1 MRLGV
6 LSTLDHLR
14 GEGVNVDEDDT
25 DDSGEIIIATKYA
38 TSLR

>member
-1 MRLGV
+1 MRLGL
-6 LSTLDHLR
+6 LSTLDHLH
-14 GEGVNVDEDDT
+14 GEEISVDEDDS

>member
-6 LSTLDHLR
+6 LSTIDHLH
-14 GEGVNVDEDDT
+14 GEGISVDEDDS
-25 DDSGEIIIATKYA
+25 DDSGEIIFATKYA

>member
-14 GEGVNVDEDDT
+14 GEKISVNEDDS
-25 DDSGEIIIATKYA
+25 DDCGEILIATKYA

>member
-14 GEGVNVDEDDT
+14 GEKIRVDEDDS